1 MIYNMKNVIYKLS
14 FTIIGTVALSIA
26 IHCQGA
32 TSILPA
38 IWHKPDSLI
47 ALPIEDS
54 ISWTDEYIVF
64 SVVRSLHADST
75 NECLWSFAEDDTVS
89 YAVMTK
95 GIYSL
100 STGVLL
106 SHNPRNFSR
115 WSIYSY
121 HSGIR
126 ADSTKQR
133 SFRIGKQIIFPHD
146 TVLTDTLHAHI
157 EMEEIAYYDK
167 RLSKQTSAAFLTY
180 LALKYGITLDYAP
193 YILNGGDTLWHPIV
207 DRYYYNHVIGIGNDT
222 VHHWETHISQSKEEA
237 VMHIQTDTLLADE
250 YILLGDDNGT
260 LDWHPEPDG
269 THAIQRMWCL
279 KQFVKLPKDL
289 TLSLHLSA
297 LSEPADSL
305 CLIILDT
312 NGMILQSIQPAELVG
327 DSVCYFHVRRTE
339 PVLYFQLHGVVTHQ
353 IQSEEEANANIHY
366 DASNK
371 TIIVNGFP
379 EDQVFVLYLFDN
391 TGKYISRLASTNPID
406 ISMLPNA
413 VFQIEI
419 TTNNQIVGSIP
430 VPALGN

>member
-1 MIYNMKNVIYKLS
+1 MRKSIFIFIS
-14 FTIIGTVALSIA
+14 AIALTTYSQNGVYSTA
-26 IHCQGA
+26 H
-32 TSILPA
+32 PA

-47 ALPIEDS
+47 TMPLKDS
-54 ISWTDEYIVF
+54 VSWSDEYIVF

-180 LALKYGITLDYAP
+180 LALKYGITLDYAA
-193 YILNGGDTLWHPIV
+193 YISPSSDTLWSPSS
-207 DRYYYNHVIGIGNDT
+207 DRYYYNRVIGIGNDT
-222 VHHWETHISQSKEEA
+222 VHQWKTHISRSKEET
-237 VMHIQTDTLLADE
+237 VMHIQTDTLSPGE
-250 YILLGDDNGT
+250 YILLGDDNGAM
-260 LDWHPEPDG
+260 DWHPEPDG

-305 CLIILDT
+305 CLTILDT
-312 NGMILQSIQPAELVG
+312 NGMSLQSIRPAELVG
-327 DSVCYFHVRRTE
+327 DSVYYFHVRRTE

-371 TIIVNGFP
+371 TIIVTGFP

-391 TGKYISRLASTNPID
+391 TGKYISRLSSTNPID
-406 ISMLPNA
+406 ITMLPNA